1 MVVSKISMGYC
12 STCYPWCC
20 SQKDGTVIDINIGED
35 DNDPVFC
42 VTDLLIHLA
51 QEQMQKMQL
60 KSLKVKTSIS

>member
-1 MVVSKISMGYC
+1 MGYC
-12 STCYPWCC
+12 SSCYPCVVAK
-20 SQKDGTVIDINIGED
+20 KDGTIVDINIGED

-60 KSLKVKTSIS
+60 KSLKVKPRYLSWLYSS